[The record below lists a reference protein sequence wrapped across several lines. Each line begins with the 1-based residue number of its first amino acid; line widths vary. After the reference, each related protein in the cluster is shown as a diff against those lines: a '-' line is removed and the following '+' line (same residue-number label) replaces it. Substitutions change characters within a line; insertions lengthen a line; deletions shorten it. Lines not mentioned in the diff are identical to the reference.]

1 MKKYKIVQHHLN
13 DKYTLYELDNS
24 FYILQKLWICFG
36 FISLI
41 PLLNSFFFHFYDLA
55 TLTVFLMLYF
65 SAIGTLIVFTLAG
78 YSCDFYT
85 KKDIFETSEAIHQYI
100 AENKLKQ
107 KKDEIYYLD

>member
-1 MKKYKIVQHHLN
+1 
-13 DKYTLYELDNS
+13 
-24 FYILQKLWICFG
+24 
-36 FISLI
+36 
-41 PLLNSFFFHFYDLA
+41 
-55 TLTVFLMLYF
+55 MLYF